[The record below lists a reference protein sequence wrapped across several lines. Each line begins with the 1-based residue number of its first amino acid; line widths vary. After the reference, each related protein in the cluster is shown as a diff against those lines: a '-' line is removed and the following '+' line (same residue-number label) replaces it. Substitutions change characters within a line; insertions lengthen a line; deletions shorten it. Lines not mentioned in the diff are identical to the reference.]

1 MSSIWSHL
9 VTTFH
14 VKPSTCCFRGA
25 LGAINVQDRLAY
37 VKLMQK
43 LLGKEF
49 RCIFGYYETGI
60 GAANVYMWTLTGVFY
75 ESDEIL
81 TNNYTNMLTI
91 YGHLWSIMVNYDVLL
106 MAVQNN
112 QDAKTVS
119 DKDETKF
126 YLLNYF
132 LFARYVLNAD
142 EYDDSMFQGPPRN
155 LPRDEVFNLFGESQ
169 LI

>member
-1 MSSIWSHL
+1 
-9 VTTFH
+9 
-14 VKPSTCCFRGA
+14 
-25 LGAINVQDRLAY
+25 
-37 VKLMQK
+37 
-43 LLGKEF
+43 
-49 RCIFGYYETGI
+49 
-60 GAANVYMWTLTGVFY
+60 
-75 ESDEIL
+75 
-81 TNNYTNMLTI
+81 
-91 YGHLWSIMVNYDVLL
+91 MVNYDVLL